1 MGLIIME
8 LQEEQILDVANIKA
22 VYLVS
27 EDLKI
32 AASILYLAY
41 YDDPL
46 FVDIFQYEKEG
57 YESRLRSAIRE
68 ELNAFWLA
76 KQPMIGLF
84 DDNRLVAVACLVSP
98 DAELGPNRFWH
109 WRLKMLLTAGYF
121 GTKQMVEKETKVRS
135 RVPAEHFHMLSLIGV
150 HPDRQDHGLGHVLMS
165 AIEGIMLEDADS
177 QGVGMYVT
185 LPKCLSFF
193 EDGHYNLVE
202 ELDVGHIKGHLMF
215 RSREIQ

>member
-1 MGLIIME
+1 ME
-8 LQEEQILDVANIKA
+8 LLEEQVADVDNIKA
-22 VYLVS
+22 VYLTA

-41 YDDPL
+41 HDDPL

-68 ELNAFWLA
+68 ELNAFWSA

-84 DDNRLVAVACLVSP
+84 DDARLVAVACLVSP

-109 WRLKMLLTAGYF
+109 WRLKMLLTAGYL
-121 GTKQMVEKETKVRS
+121 GTKQMVDKETKVRE
-135 RVPAEHFHMLSLIGV
+135 RVPAEHYHMLSLIGV
-150 HPDRQDHGLGHVLMS
+150 HPDQQDHGLGHVLMS
-165 AIEGIMLEDADS
+165 AIEGIMLEDPNS
-177 QGVGMYVT
+177 QGVAMYVT

-193 EDGHYNLVE
+193 EDGNYNLVE
-202 ELDVGHIKGHLMF
+202 ELEVGRIKGHLMF
-215 RSREIQ
+215 RPREIQ

>member
-1 MGLIIME
+1 ME
-8 LQEEQILDVANIKA
+8 LEEQQTADLSNIKA
-22 VYLVS
+22 VYLVA

-46 FVDIFQYEKEG
+46 FVDIFNSEKEG

-84 DDNRLVAVACLVSP
+84 DDERLVAVACMVNP
-98 DAELGPNRFWH
+98 NAELGPNRFWH
-109 WRLKMLLTAGYF
+109 WRLRMLLTAGYF
-121 GTKQMVEKETKVRS
+121 STKQMVEKETRVRE

-150 HPDRQDHGLGHVLMS
+150 HPDHQHNGLGHMLMS
-165 AIEGIMLEDADS
+165 AIEGVMLEDINS
-177 QGVGMYVT
+177 QGVGMFVT

-193 EDGHYNLVE
+193 KNGHYDLVE
-202 ELDVGHIKGHLMF
+202 EIEVGRIKGHLMF
-215 RSREIQ
+215 RSREI

>member
-1 MGLIIME
+1 MTE
-8 LQEEQILDVANIKA
+8 VQEQQIADVDAVRA
-22 VYLVS
+22 VYLAA

-41 YDDPL
+41 HDDPL
-46 FVDIFQYEKEG
+46 FVDIFQFEKEG

-84 DDNRLVAVACLVSP
+84 DSDDRLVAVACLVNP
-98 DAELGPNRFWH
+98 DAELSPNRFWH

-121 GTKQMVEKETKVRS
+121 STKQMVDKETVVREH
-135 RVPAEHFHMLSLIGV
+135 VPATHFHMLSLIGV
-150 HPDRQDHGLGHVLMS
+150 HPDQQDHGLGHVLMS
-165 AIEGIMLEDADS
+165 AVEGIMLEDPNS
-177 QGVGMYVT
+177 EGVGMYVT

-193 EDGHYNLVE
+193 QDGNYNLVE
-202 ELDVGHIKGHLMF
+202 ELAIGQINGHLMF
-215 RSREIQ
+215 RPRMVTKN

>member
-1 MGLIIME
+1 MME
-8 LQEEQILDVANIKA
+8 CEEQQSVNLDNLKA
-22 VYLVS
+22 IYLVA
-27 EDLKI
+27 EDLRI

-46 FVDIFQYEKEG
+46 FVDIFNFEKEG

-84 DDNRLVAVACLVSP
+84 DDERLVAVACLVNP
-98 DAELGPNRFWH
+98 DAELAPNRFWH

-121 GTKQMVEKETKVRS
+121 STKQMVEKETRVRE
-135 RVPAEHFHMLSLIGV
+135 RVPAEYFHMLSLIGV
-150 HPDRQDHGLGHVLMS
+150 HPDHQHNGLGHMLMS
-165 AIEGIMLEDADS
+165 AIEGVMLEDGKS
-177 QGVGMYVT
+177 QGVGMFVT

-193 EDGHYNLVE
+193 ENGRYNLVE
-202 ELDVGHIKGHLMF
+202 VLEVGHIKGHLMF
-215 RSREIQ
+215 RPREL

>member
-22 VYLVS
+22 VYLVA

-84 DDNRLVAVACLVSP
+84 DDNRLVAVACLVNP

-165 AIEGIMLEDADS
+165 AIEGIMLEDANS

>member
-1 MGLIIME
+1 ME
-8 LQEEQILDVANIKA
+8 LEEQQTADLSNIKA
-22 VYLVS
+22 VYLVA

-46 FVDIFQYEKEG
+46 FVDIFNSEKEG

-84 DDNRLVAVACLVSP
+84 DDERLVAVACMFNP
-98 DAELGPNRFWH
+98 NAELGPNRFWH
-109 WRLKMLLTAGYF
+109 WRLRMLLTAGYF
-121 GTKQMVEKETKVRS
+121 STKQMVEKETRVRE

-150 HPDRQDHGLGHVLMS
+150 HPDHQHNGLGHMLMS
-165 AIEGIMLEDADS
+165 AIEGVMLGDINS
-177 QGVGMYVT
+177 QGVGMFVT

-193 EDGHYNLVE
+193 KNGHYDLVE
-202 ELDVGHIKGHLMF
+202 EIEVGRIKGHLMF
-215 RSREIQ
+215 RSREI

>member
-1 MGLIIME
+1 MMD
-8 LQEEQILDVANIKA
+8 LQEEQVADVDNIKA
-22 VYLVS
+22 VYLAA

-41 YDDPL
+41 HDDPL

-84 DDNRLVAVACLVSP
+84 DDDRLVAVACLVNP
-98 DAELGPNRFWH
+98 GEELGPNRFWH
-109 WRLKMLLTAGYF
+109 WRLKMLLTAGYL
-121 GTKQMVEKETKVRS
+121 GTKQMVDKETKVRE
-135 RVPAEHFHMLSLIGV
+135 RVPAKHFHMLSLIGV
-150 HPDRQDHGLGHVLMS
+150 HPDQQHHGLGHVLMS
-165 AIEGIMLEDADS
+165 AIEGIMLEDIDS
-177 QGVGMYVT
+177 EGVGMYVT
-185 LPKCLSFF
+185 LPKYLPFF

-202 ELDVGHIKGHLMF
+202 EVVVGHIKGYLMF
-215 RSREIQ
+215 RPREV

>member
-1 MGLIIME
+1 MIE
-8 LQEEQILDVANIKA
+8 LQEEQWADLDNIKA
-22 VYLVS
+22 VYLAS

-32 AASILYLAY
+32 AASILYVAY
-41 YDDPL
+41 RDDPL

-68 ELNAFWLA
+68 ELNAFWLT

-84 DDNRLVAVACLVSP
+84 DNDRLVAVACLVSP

-121 GTKQMVEKETKVRS
+121 GTKQMVDKEIKVRE
-135 RVPAEHFHMLSLIGV
+135 RVPAEYFHMLSLIGV
-150 HPDRQDHGLGHVLMS
+150 HPDQQDHGLGHVLMS
-165 AIEGIMLEDADS
+165 AIEGIMFEDPNS
-177 QGVGMYVT
+177 EGISMFVT

-193 EDGHYNLVE
+193 EDGNYNLVE
-202 ELDVGHIKGHLMF
+202 ELEVGNIKGHLMF
-215 RSREIQ
+215 RPREIQ

>member
-1 MGLIIME
+1 MIE
-8 LQEEQILDVANIKA
+8 LQEEQWADLDNIKA
-22 VYLVS
+22 VYLAS

-32 AASILYLAY
+32 AASILYVAY
-41 YDDPL
+41 RDDPL

-68 ELNAFWLA
+68 ELNAFWLT

-84 DDNRLVAVACLVSP
+84 DNDRLVAVACLVSP

-121 GTKQMVEKETKVRS
+121 GTKQMVDKEIKVRE
-135 RVPAEHFHMLSLIGV
+135 RVPAEYFHMLSLIGV
-150 HPDRQDHGLGHVLMS
+150 HPDQQDHGLGHVLMS
-165 AIEGIMLEDADS
+165 AIEGIMFEDPKS
-177 QGVGMYVT
+177 EGISMFVT

-193 EDGHYNLVE
+193 EDGNYNLVE
-202 ELDVGHIKGHLMF
+202 ELEVGNIKGHLMF
-215 RSREIQ
+215 RPREIQ

>member
-1 MGLIIME
+1 ME
-8 LQEEQILDVANIKA
+8 WQEEQMTGMDNIKA
-22 VYLVS
+22 VYLAA

-46 FVDIFQYEKEG
+46 FVDIFQSEKEG

-84 DDNRLVAVACLVSP
+84 NNDRLVAVACMVNP
-98 DAELGPNRFWH
+98 GTELGPNRFWH
-109 WRLKMLLTAGYF
+109 WRLRMLLTAGYF
-121 GTKQMVEKETKVRS
+121 GTKQMVDKENKVRE
-135 RVPAEHFHMLSLIGV
+135 RIPAEHFHMLSLIGV
-150 HPDRQDHGLGHVLMS
+150 HPDQQHHGLGHMLMS
-165 AIEGIMLEDADS
+165 AIEGIMLEDTIS

-193 EDGHYNLVE
+193 KNGHYNLVE
-202 ELDVGHIKGHLMF
+202 ELDVGNIKGHLMF
-215 RSREIQ
+215 RAREIQ

>member
-1 MGLIIME
+1 ME
-8 LQEEQILDVANIKA
+8 LQHEQMENTDNIKA
-22 VYLVS
+22 VYLAA

-46 FVDIFQYEKEG
+46 FSDIFQSEKEG

-84 DDNRLVAVACLVSP
+84 NDDRLVAVACMVNP
-98 DAELGPNRFWH
+98 GGELGPNRFWH
-109 WRLKMLLTAGYF
+109 WRLRMLLTAGYF
-121 GTKQMVEKETKVRS
+121 GTKQMVDKENKVRE

-150 HPDRQDHGLGHVLMS
+150 HPGQQNHGLGVMLMS
-165 AIEGIMLEDADS
+165 AIEGIMLEDLNS

-185 LPKCLSFF
+185 LTQCLSFF
-193 EDGHYNLVE
+193 KNSHYNLVE
-202 ELDVGHIKGHLMF
+202 ELEVGNIKGHLM
-215 RSREIQ
+215 SS

>member
-1 MGLIIME
+1 MME
-8 LQEEQILDVANIKA
+8 LLEEQVADVDNIKA
-22 VYLVS
+22 VYLTA

-41 YDDPL
+41 HDDPL

-68 ELNAFWLA
+68 ELNAFWSA

-84 DDNRLVAVACLVSP
+84 DDARLVAVACLVSP

-109 WRLKMLLTAGYF
+109 WRLKMLLTAGYL
-121 GTKQMVEKETKVRS
+121 GTKQMVDKETKVRE
-135 RVPAEHFHMLSLIGV
+135 RVPAEHYHMLSLIGV
-150 HPDRQDHGLGHVLMS
+150 HPDQQDHGLGHVLMS
-165 AIEGIMLEDADS
+165 AIEGIMLEDPNS
-177 QGVGMYVT
+177 QGVAMYVT

-193 EDGHYNLVE
+193 EDGNYNLVE
-202 ELDVGHIKGHLMF
+202 ELEVGRIKGHLMF
-215 RSREIQ
+215 RPREIQ

>member
-1 MGLIIME
+1 ME
-8 LQEEQILDVANIKA
+8 LQEEQIADVANIKA
-22 VYLVS
+22 VYLVA

-84 DDNRLVAVACLVSP
+84 DDNRLVAVACLVNP

>member
-1 MGLIIME
+1 MD
-8 LQEEQILDVANIKA
+8 LQEEQVADVDNIKA
-22 VYLVS
+22 VYLAA

-41 YDDPL
+41 HDDPL

-84 DDNRLVAVACLVSP
+84 DDDRLVAVACLVNP
-98 DAELGPNRFWH
+98 GEELGPNRFWH
-109 WRLKMLLTAGYF
+109 WRLKMLLTAGYL
-121 GTKQMVEKETKVRS
+121 GTKQMVDKETKVRE
-135 RVPAEHFHMLSLIGV
+135 RVPAKHFHMLSLIGV
-150 HPDRQDHGLGHVLMS
+150 HPDQQHHGLGHVLMS
-165 AIEGIMLEDADS
+165 AIEGIMLEDIDS
-177 QGVGMYVT
+177 EGVGMYVT
-185 LPKCLSFF
+185 LPKYLPFF

-202 ELDVGHIKGHLMF
+202 EVVVGHIKGYLMF
-215 RSREIQ
+215 RPREV

>member
-1 MGLIIME
+1 ME

-22 VYLVS
+22 VYLVA

-84 DDNRLVAVACLVSP
+84 DDNRLVAVACLVNP

>member
-1 MGLIIME
+1 MME
-8 LQEEQILDVANIKA
+8 LEEQQMASLDNIKA
-22 VYLVS
+22 IYLAA

-46 FVDIFQYEKEG
+46 FVDIFNSGKEG

-84 DDNRLVAVACLVSP
+84 DGERLVAVACLVNP
-98 DAELGPNRFWH
+98 NAGLGPNRFWH
-109 WRLKMLLTAGYF
+109 WRLRMLLTAGYF
-121 GTKQMVEKETKVRS
+121 STKQMVEKETRVRE
-135 RVPAEHFHMLSLIGV
+135 RVPAENFHMLSLIGV
-150 HPDRQDHGLGHVLMS
+150 HPDHQHNGLGHMLMS
-165 AIEGIMLEDADS
+165 AIEGIMLEDNDS
-177 QGVGMYVT
+177 QGVGMFVT

-193 EDGHYNLVE
+193 ENGHYNLVE
-202 ELDVGHIKGHLMF
+202 VLKVGSIKGHLMF
-215 RSREIQ
+215 RPREI

>member
-1 MGLIIME
+1 MME
-8 LQEEQILDVANIKA
+8 LQEEQIADVNNIKA
-22 VYLVS
+22 VYLAA

-46 FVDIFQYEKEG
+46 FVKIFKFEKEG

-84 DDNRLVAVACLVSP
+84 DDERLIAVACLVNP
-98 DAELGPNRFWH
+98 DSELGPNRFWH
-109 WRLKMLLTAGYF
+109 WRLRMLLTAGYF
-121 GTKQMVEKETKVRS
+121 STKQMVEKETRVRE

-150 HPDRQDHGLGHVLMS
+150 HPDHQHNGLGHMLMS
-165 AIEGIMLEDADS
+165 AIEGIMLEDKNS
-177 QGVGMYVT
+177 QGVGMFVT

-193 EDGHYNLVE
+193 KNGYYNLVE
-202 ELDVGHIKGHLMF
+202 ELESGYIKGHLMF
-215 RSREIQ
+215 RPRET

>member
-1 MGLIIME
+1 ME

-22 VYLVS
+22 VYLVA

-84 DDNRLVAVACLVSP
+84 DDNRLVAVACLVNP

-165 AIEGIMLEDADS
+165 AIEGIMLEDVDS

>member
-84 DDNRLVAVACLVSP
+84 DDNRLVAVACLVNP

>member
-1 MGLIIME
+1 MMDL
-8 LQEEQILDVANIKA
+8 EQQQMADLDNIKA
-22 VYLVS
+22 VYLAA

-46 FVDIFQYEKEG
+46 FVKIFKFEKEG

-84 DDNRLVAVACLVSP
+84 DDERLIAVACLVNP
-98 DAELGPNRFWH
+98 DSELGPNRFWH
-109 WRLKMLLTAGYF
+109 WRLRMLLTAGYF
-121 GTKQMVEKETKVRS
+121 STKQMVEKETRVRE

-150 HPDRQDHGLGHVLMS
+150 HPDHQHNGLGHMLMS
-165 AIEGIMLEDADS
+165 AIEGIMLEDKNS
-177 QGVGMYVT
+177 QGVGMFVT

-193 EDGHYNLVE
+193 KNGYYNLVE
-202 ELDVGHIKGHLMF
+202 ELESGYIKGHLMF
-215 RSREIQ
+215 RPRET

>member
-1 MGLIIME
+1 ME
-8 LQEEQILDVANIKA
+8 LEQQQMASLDNIKA
-22 VYLVS
+22 IYLAA

-32 AASILYLAY
+32 AASLLYLAY

-46 FVDIFQYEKEG
+46 FVDIFNSEKEG

-84 DDNRLVAVACLVSP
+84 DDERLFAVACLVNP

-109 WRLKMLLTAGYF
+109 WRLRMLLTAGYF
-121 GTKQMVEKETKVRS
+121 STKQMVEKETRIRE
-135 RVPAEHFHMLSLIGV
+135 RVPAENFHMLSLIGV
-150 HPDRQDHGLGHVLMS
+150 HPDHQHNGLGHMLMR
-165 AIEGIMLEDADS
+165 AIEGIMLEDYDS
-177 QGVGMYVT
+177 QGVGMFVT

-193 EDGHYNLVE
+193 ENGHYNLVE
-202 ELDVGHIKGHLMF
+202 ELKVGRIKGQLMF
-215 RSREIQ
+215 RAREI

>member
-1 MGLIIME
+1 MTE
-8 LQEEQILDVANIKA
+8 LQEEQIANVDNIKA
-22 VYLVS
+22 VYLAA
-27 EDLKI
+27 EDLKV

-41 YDDPL
+41 HDDPL

-84 DDNRLVAVACLVSP
+84 DDDRLVAVACLVSP

-121 GTKQMVEKETKVRS
+121 GTKQMVEKETKVRE
-135 RVPAEHFHMLSLIGV
+135 RVPAEYFHMLSLIGV
-150 HPDRQDHGLGHVLMS
+150 HPDQQDHGLGHVLMS
-165 AIEGIMLEDADS
+165 AIEGIMLEDPKS
-177 QGVGMYVT
+177 QGVSMYVT

-193 EDGHYNLVE
+193 EDGHYSLVE
-202 ELDVGHIKGHLMF
+202 ELEVGHIKGHLMF
-215 RSREIQ
+215 RPREIQ